1 MGLLSFFKKAVDRPI
16 EGVIKAD
23 ELEELKLKLEVEEYV
38 LTNEVEQ
45 KLENFLE
52 AYTNYVGVNGVWI
65 SGFFGSGKSH
75 LLKMLALLL
84 ENKNVAGLKTS
95 EAFVDKCSADN
106 EFLKAR
112 IASAT
117 GIPSKSILFNIDQKA
132 DVISKTEID
141 ALVAV
146 FVKVFDEAC
155 GYYGKQAYIAQ
166 FERELDRDGL
176 FDKFKNEFQSASG
189 QTWEFGRERA
199 NRYANEIDRA
209 YNNVTGQNAVNILD
223 KHRTDYH
230 LSIEDFANQV
240 KEYID
245 KQEPNFRLNFFVDE
259 VGQYIAN
266 NEKLMVNL
274 QTVAESLATKC
285 KGRSWVIVT
294 AQNDMSKVLGAMEN
308 KLNTNDYTKIQDR
321 FKIKLDL
328 TSAAVAEV
336 IQKRLLTK
344 NKEAEKELAVL
355 YKKEV
360 DNFKT
365 LFDFA
370 DCQTYK
376 NFQSESHFVD
386 CYPFIPYQFTLFQY
400 AIENLSMHDAFQGK
414 YSSVGERSMLSV
426 FQKVAIKVSKN
437 GTLGELAT
445 FDMMF
450 EGIRNSLKTSIQS
463 SILKAEQHLDS
474 EFAVRILKALF
485 LVKYIKGFKST
496 IRNLCVL
503 MYNNFDENVS
513 DLTKRVE
520 EALNLLEQQTY
531 IQRTA
536 DVYEYLTDEEKD
548 VEQEIKNT
556 EIDRDNISAE
566 LSKLIFDYIIKNTK
580 IRYGED
586 GRDYPFSRKLDG
598 KLYSR
603 EQELAIHVISPLNGN
618 EGIFKE
624 GNIKMLSIQNDKDL
638 MVALE
643 PDFKLVNDIIIYKK
657 TEKYINENRN
667 MQQQESVKKIL
678 NDRATQNIERYNRI
692 QQSIQEAVGKAK
704 FYVNGNEIEIA
715 GDHAQSRIIKAF
727 QELIGRTYTHLNMI
741 CGYTYKED
749 EIATILSSNQ
759 KSLFIAEGVLLPE
772 AEQELLGF
780 IQRNTS
786 YRTTVK
792 VILEAFEKIP
802 YGWSYA
808 AILCNIA
815 KLCARRKIEIK
826 EDSNILS
833 DSDIVSA
840 LRSTAKQ
847 PNLILQP
854 QMDFSPSQVRN
865 LKEFYG
871 DFANEPTSDSDA
883 KTLALSTAEL
893 LKNKLQ
899 EVEILLA
906 KESEFKFLN
915 ILQPIKEKLKSCC
928 GKAYSWYL
936 TDFRSNSDELL
947 ELKESII
954 DPITNFIN
962 GVGGEIYRNAVK
974 FLSEQKENFQYI
986 DFADVQEVQSL
997 LGDAN
1002 CFKGNSIQVL
1012 KEKVEALKSAIENKL
1027 IEEKEIAEGQ
1037 LNEVKQLI
1045 TSMEE
1050 YAVLSDDKKA
1060 RVEEAFNRCEEN
1072 IKDQKLIVIVKNAVE
1087 NFKDSDYKTLLA
1099 NITLWAKPQEEPS
1112 VETQAQD
1119 DNTPATE
1126 ESRVV
1131 QPIIVVAKGIKT
1143 NYSKPLIGS
1152 ESEVEEYINSLK
1164 EAYLQQIKEG
1174 KKIQL

>member
-23 ELEELKLKLEVEEYV
+23 EVEELKLKLEVEEYV
-38 LTNEVEQ
+38 LTDEVEQ

-84 ENKNVAGLKTS
+84 ENKNVADLKTS
-95 EAFVDKCSADN
+95 KAFVDKCSSDN

-117 GIPSKSILFNIDQKA
+117 RIPSKSILFNIDQKA
-132 DVISKTEID
+132 DVISKTETD

-176 FDKFKNEFQSASG
+176 FDKFKNKFQSASG

-209 YNNVTGQNAVNILD
+209 YNTITGQNAVNILD

-285 KGRSWVIVT
+285 KGQSWVIVT
-294 AQNDMSKVLGAMEN
+294 AQNDMSKVLGAMGN
-308 KLNTNDYTKIQDR
+308 KLNSNDYTKIQDR

-344 NKEAEKELAVL
+344 NQEAEKELVVL

-400 AIENLSMHDAFQGK
+400 AIENLSAHEAFQGK

-426 FQKVAIKVSKN
+426 FQKVAIEVSKN
-437 GTLGELAT
+437 GSLGELAT

-450 EGIRNSLKTSIQS
+450 EGFRNSLKTSIQS
-463 SILKAEQHLDS
+463 SILKAEQHL
-474 EFAVRILKALF
+474 ENQFAVRILKALF

-566 LSKLIFDYIIKNTK
+566 LSKLVFDGIIRNTK
-580 IRYGED
+580 IRNGED

-603 EQELAIHVISPLNGN
+603 EQELAVHVISPLNDN
-618 EGIFKE
+618 ESMFTE
-624 GNIKMLSIQNDKDL
+624 DNIKMLSIQNDKDL

-657 TEKYINENRN
+657 TEKYINENRS

-704 FYVNGNEIEIA
+704 FYINGNEIEIA
-715 GDHAQSRIIKAF
+715 GDHAQSRIINAF
-727 QELIGRTYTHLNMI
+727 QKLIGRTYTHLNMV
-741 CGYTYKED
+741 CRHTYKED
-749 EIATILSSNQ
+749 EIASILSSNQ
-759 KSLFIAEGVLLPE
+759 KTLFSAEGVPTE

-792 VILEAFEKIP
+792 GVLEAFERIP

-815 KLCARRKIEIK
+815 KLCARRKIEVK

-833 DSDIVSA
+833 DSDIASA

-847 PNLILQP
+847 ANLILQP
-854 QMDFSPSQVRN
+854 QMDFTPSQIRN

-871 DFANEPTSDSDA
+871 DFANEPASDSDA
-883 KTLALSTAEL
+883 KSLALNTAEL

-915 ILQPIKEKLKSCC
+915 TLQPIKDKLKNCC

-936 TDFRSNSDELL
+936 TDFRSYSDELL
-947 ELKESII
+947 DLKESTI
-954 DPITNFIN
+954 DPIANFIN
-962 GVGGEIYRNAVK
+962 GVGGEIYRNAIK
-974 FLSEQKENFQYI
+974 FLSEQRENFHYL
-986 DFADVQEVQSL
+986 DFTDVQEVQSL
-997 LGDAN
+997 LEDAT
-1002 CFKGNSIQVL
+1002 CFKGNTIQVL
-1012 KEKVEALKSAIENKL
+1012 KEKIEALKTTIENKL
-1027 IEEKEIAEGQ
+1027 AEEKEIAQEQ

-1050 YAVLSDDKKA
+1050 YAVLSEDKKA
-1060 RVEEAFNRCEEN
+1060 RVKEVFDRCREN
-1072 IKDQKLIVIVKNAVE
+1072 IRNQKLIVIVKNAVE
-1087 NFKDSDYKTLLA
+1087 NFKDGDYKTLLA
-1099 NITLWAKPQEEPS
+1099 NITLWAKPQEEPK
-1112 VETQAQD
+1112 VEVQVQD
-1119 DNTPATE
+1119 DDAPAIE
-1126 ESRVV
+1126 ESKVV
-1131 QPIIVVAKGIKT
+1131 QPIFVVAKGIKT
-1143 NYSKPLIGS
+1143 NYSKPLISS